1 MKKVSESGR
10 GFRVQGWRASG
21 RRRLTC
27 SKDFSPASLPT
38 ALMSSSTALLACCR
52 KKTKTD
58 SHQKTSSSRHKSG
71 SFSWWRMTHWVLAE
85 LLVGSSD
92 PSLFSPADKHLG
104 VRHHYS
110 DEVGLRRRET
120 QLPEEAL
127 NPTRPDPV
135 TRAPTCKLSPCTNTC
150 STGTQRVYTFS
161 IFSGAMYSPCDS
173 LKMCFLRSMMR
184 RVPFWEER
192 TVTENNYN

>member
-127 NPTRPDPV
+127 NPTRPDPTWSPGLLPV
-135 TRAPTCKLSPCTNTC
+135 SCRRAQTPAARGHSGCTRSRSSPERCTRLAT
-150 STGTQRVYTFS
+150 
-161 IFSGAMYSPCDS
+161 A
-173 LKMCFLRSMMR
+173 
-184 RVPFWEER
+184 
-192 TVTENNYN
+192 